1 MLYYLSYAAHYLSYA
16 AQYLSHATHVLIHAA
31 HLLIYAAPSELRCI
45 LIYLL
50 TVLRVSRSYSLKV
63 KISENVGIFVLAL
76 KRKKVVNF
84 ALFA

>member
-1 MLYYLSYAAHYLSYA
+1 MLNCRRTFEAYYGLKSLGLGDFGSPAG
-16 AQYLSHATHVLIHAA
+16 
-31 HLLIYAAPSELRCI
+31 
-45 LIYLL
+45 
-50 TVLRVSRSYSLKV
+50 RVSRSYSLKA